1 MNFLSTLL
9 HRDTAHTPSQAGITL
24 TDASYHYADGTV
36 GLAPTSCTFAPGEG
50 NVAIIGLNGAGK
62 STLVRLLGAVAIPT
76 GGSITFDLDGTDCEP
91 AHRAGRRRIEAAV
104 GFVDLAHVESHF
116 RRASSVEAALLEYLK
131 RHGVSLNERI
141 ARVGALLERFDLLE
155 VRHVPYEELDGERL
169 HLLAGAV
176 ARSVL
181 RMWRADCSAAARRS
195 SSRRTTWG

>member
-9 HRDTAHTPSQAGITL
+9 HRDTDHTPSHVGITL

-116 RRASSVEAALLEYLK
+116 RRASSVEAALLE
-131 RHGVSLNERI
+131 
-141 ARVGALLERFDLLE
+141 
-155 VRHVPYEELDGERL
+155 
-169 HLLAGAV
+169 
-176 ARSVL
+176 
-181 RMWRADCSAAARRS
+181 
-195 SSRRTTWG
+195 